1 MMTISVFLLQLCLR
15 IHPQGKLC
23 FLVGGPK
30 ATCVGCVGFATF
42 SVMIEKFLDR
52 HSWIIGGNILSPYS
66 PLISSEAFCSRLATK
81 RWIQHPKQPLV
92 ILRHSLIDMSSEVLQ
107 SKILLFYECYPTS

>member
-52 HSWIIGGNILSPYS
+52 HS
-66 PLISSEAFCSRLATK
+66 
-81 RWIQHPKQPLV
+81 
-92 ILRHSLIDMSSEVLQ
+92 
-107 SKILLFYECYPTS
+107 